1 MTVDKLNLAW
11 SWKPRKVERK
21 SVSSGSICRER
32 RDTSIRV
39 QSSSAEQ
46 STGKH
51 SPSSTSR
58 QQEVESPKQK
68 AVKSEHSIG
77 MLPNAT

>member
-51 SPSSTSR
+51 SQAQRHGSKR
-58 QQEVESPKQK
+58 WRARNKK
-68 AVKSEHSIG
+68 R
-77 MLPNAT
+77 